1 MATCPECDTESEF
14 IYQGLIHIK
23 CINPFC
29 RHYDTEARKDY
40 DVARMLE
47 YPKLEFE
54 LEEETKDVDEFEDE
68 AFNWFFPQGVI
79 KD

>member
-14 IYQGLIHIK
+14 VYLGLIHIR

-29 RHYDTEARKDY
+29 RHYDTESRKDY
-40 DVARMLE
+40 DAVCME
-47 YPKLEFE
+47 GNTSLEFD
-54 LEEETKDVDEFEDE
+54 LEEETKDEAIDE